1 MNVNTRAAAA
11 QDLRTPSGPDMMAE
25 SLLEISNFS
34 VCFGQKLAVRNI
46 SLSIGRGERVALVG
60 ESGSGK
66 SVTALSILRLAPH
79 AALSGRIVFE
89 GEDLLRKTEQQMRGI
104 RGADIAMVFQE
115 PMTALNPLFTVGQQI
130 AESLRLHEGLRPN
143 AARERG
149 IELLRR
155 TGIPEP
161 HRRIDS
167 YPHQLSGGQR
177 QRAMIAMALACRPR
191 LLIADEPTTALDVTV
206 RQQIV
211 DLLIELQEQ
220 EAHERGM
227 AVLLITH
234 DLQLVKR
241 FAQRVA
247 VMEKGVVVESNATEA
262 IFSNPRHPYTKRLLD
277 SEPMRAVE
285 PVAEHAPRVLDVEGL
300 AVDYPT
306 RARGLRG
313 LLGAARFR
321 ALHDIDVFVRQG
333 ETLGIVGESGSG
345 KSTLASAV
353 LGLQRMA
360 QGDIRVAGRSLM
372 KYRASAEEWRKLCG
386 RMQVVFQ
393 DPFGS
398 LSPRMTIE
406 QIVGEGLRVH
416 RPGLDAKARGARVAE
431 LLAEVGLPDDALA
444 RYPHEFSGGQRQ
456 RIAIA
461 RALAVE
467 PELLVLDEPTSALDV
482 SVQKQVLALLARL
495 QKKYGLSYLLITHD
509 LAVIRAMAHRVV
521 VMKSGCVVESGE
533 TLTLLH
539 APSHPYTQA
548 LVAASLPHDEPR
560 RPVGGSVLPI

>member
-1 MNVNTRAAAA
+1 MTK
-11 QDLRTPSGPDMMAE
+11 P
-25 SLLEISNFS
+25 LLEIDRFTAQ
-34 VCFGQKLAVRNI
+34 FGDRTVVREL
-46 SLSIGRGERVALVG
+46 SLSVARGERVALVG

-66 SVTALSILRLAPH
+66 SVTALSILRLVRQAQ
-79 AALSGRIVFE
+79 LSGRMLFD
-89 GEDLLRKTEQQMRGI
+89 GEDLLTKTEQQMRGI

-115 PMTALNPLFTVGQQI
+115 PMTALNPLYTIGRQI
-130 AESLRLHEGLRPN
+130 AESLRLHEGLRPGV
-143 AARERG
+143 ARARG

-161 HRRIDS
+161 ERRIDS

-191 LLIADEPTTALDVTV
+191 LLLADEPTTALDVTV

-211 DLLIELQEQ
+211 DLLLELQAQ
-220 EAHERGM
+220 EAAARGM

-234 DLQLVKR
+234 DLNLVRR

-247 VMEKGVVVESNATEA
+247 VMERGVLVETNETGALFDA
-262 IFSNPRHPYTKRLLD
+262 PQHPYTRRLLD
-277 SEPMRAVE
+277 SAPRRAIE
-285 PVAEHAPRVLDVEGL
+285 PVAADARTILDVRAL
-300 AVDYPT
+300 AVDYRT
-306 RARGLRG
+306 AARGWRAVFG
-313 LLGAARFR
+313 QSAFR
-321 ALHDIDVFVRQG
+321 AVHDVRLRLRRG
-333 ETLGIVGESGSG
+333 ETVGIVGESGSG

-353 LGLQRMA
+353 LGLQQPAAGAIEIDGLPLAALRA
-360 QGDIRVAGRSLM
+360 NAGR
-372 KYRASAEEWRKLCG
+372 RALYG

-406 QIVGEGLRVH
+406 QIVGEGLALH
-416 RPGLDAKARGARVAE
+416 RPELARALRRARIAS
-431 LLAEVGLPDDALA
+431 LLEEVGLPADALP

-482 SVQKQVLALLARL
+482 SIQKQVLTLLTNLQAR
-495 QKKYGLSYLLITHD
+495 YRLSYLFITHD
-509 LAVIRAMAHRVV
+509 LAVMRAMAHRVI
-521 VMKSGCVVESGE
+521 VMQAGRVVEEGE
-533 TLTLLH
+533 TLQVLH
-539 APSHPYTQA
+539 APSHPYTRA
-548 LVAASLPHDEPR
+548 LMASSMLTPMREPYERAHD
-560 RPVGGSVLPI
+560 

>member
-1 MNVNTRAAAA
+1 MTAAHTKAG
-11 QDLRTPSGPDMMAE
+11 RP
-25 SLLEISNFS
+25 LLEIDRFS
-34 VCFGQKLAVRNI
+34 VRFGEKVAVHEL
-46 SLSIGRGERVALVG
+46 SLSIARGERVALVG

-66 SVTALSILRLAPH
+66 SVTALSILRLVEH
-79 AALSGRIVFE
+79 ADLSGRMLLD
-89 GEDLLRKTEQQMRGI
+89 GEDLLQKTEQQMRGL
-104 RGADIAMVFQE
+104 RGADVAMVFQE
-115 PMTALNPLFTVGQQI
+115 PMTALNPLFTIGKQI

-161 HRRIDS
+161 ERRIDS
-167 YPHQLSGGQR
+167 FPHQLSGGQR

-191 LLIADEPTTALDVTV
+191 LLLADEPTTALDVTV

-220 EAHERGM
+220 EAARGM

-234 DLQLVKR
+234 DLNLVKR

-247 VMEKGVVVESNATEA
+247 VMEKGVLVETNTTEA
-262 IFSNPRHPYTKRLLD
+262 LFANPRHPYTQRLLD
-277 SEPMRAVE
+277 SEPQRAVE
-285 PVAEHAPRVLDVEGL
+285 PVEAGARALLEVEGL
-300 AVDYPT
+300 AVDYRT
-306 RARGLRG
+306 SAKGWRSLFGRST
-313 LLGAARFR
+313 FR
-321 ALHDIDVFVRQG
+321 AVHDVDLTLRRG

-345 KSTLASAV
+345 KSTLAATV
-353 LGLQRMA
+353 LGLQ
-360 QGDIRVAGRSLM
+360 Q
-372 KYRASAEEWRKLCG
+372 ASAGQIRIDGLPLSTLKSARSRRSMYS

-398 LSPRMTIE
+398 LSPRMTVE
-406 QIVGEGLRVH
+406 QIIGEGLAVH
-416 RPGLDAKARGARVAE
+416 RPEVDAKARRARIAS
-431 LLAEVGLPDDALA
+431 LLEEVGMPADAML

-482 SVQKQVLALLARL
+482 SIQKQVLNLLTKL
-495 QKKYGLSYLLITHD
+495 QKKYKLSYLFITHD
-509 LAVIRAMAHRVV
+509 LAVMRAMAHRVI
-521 VMKSGCVVESGE
+521 VMKSGRIVEAGD
-533 TLTLLH
+533 TLDVLH

-548 LVAASLPHDEPR
+548 LLASSLITATAAL
-560 RPVGGSVLPI
+560 

>member
-1 MNVNTRAAAA
+1 MTK
-11 QDLRTPSGPDMMAE
+11 P
-25 SLLEISNFS
+25 LLEIDRFTAQ
-34 VCFGQKLAVRNI
+34 FGDRTVVREL
-46 SLSIGRGERVALVG
+46 SLSVARGERVALVG

-66 SVTALSILRLAPH
+66 SVTALSILRLVRQAR
-79 AALSGRIVFE
+79 LSGRVLFD
-89 GEDLLRKTEQQMRGI
+89 GEDLLTKTEQQMRGI

-115 PMTALNPLFTVGQQI
+115 PMTALNPLYTIGRQI
-130 AESLRLHEGLRPN
+130 AESLRLHEGLRPG
-143 AARERG
+143 AARARG

-161 HRRIDS
+161 ERRIDS

-191 LLIADEPTTALDVTV
+191 LLLADEPTTALDVTV

-211 DLLIELQEQ
+211 DLLLELQAQ
-220 EAHERGM
+220 EAAARGM

-234 DLQLVKR
+234 DLNLVRR

-247 VMEKGVVVESNATEA
+247 VMERGVLVETNATGA
-262 IFSNPRHPYTKRLLD
+262 LFDAPQHPYTRRLLD
-277 SEPMRAVE
+277 SAPRRAIE
-285 PVAEHAPRVLDVEGL
+285 PVAADARTILDVRAL
-300 AVDYPT
+300 AVDYRT
-306 RARGLRG
+306 AARGWRAVFG
-313 LLGAARFR
+313 QSAFR
-321 ALHDIDVFVRQG
+321 AVHDVQLRLRRG
-333 ETLGIVGESGSG
+333 ETIGIVGESGSG

-353 LGLQRMA
+353 LGLQQPAAGAIEIDGLPLAALRA
-360 QGDIRVAGRSLM
+360 NAGR
-372 KYRASAEEWRKLCG
+372 RALYG

-406 QIVGEGLRVH
+406 QIVGEGLALH
-416 RPGLDAKARGARVAE
+416 RPELTLAARRARIAA
-431 LLAEVGLPDDALA
+431 LLEEVGLPADALP

-482 SVQKQVLALLARL
+482 SIQKQVLTLLTNLQAR
-495 QKKYGLSYLLITHD
+495 YRLSYLFITHD
-509 LAVIRAMAHRVV
+509 LAVMRAMAHRVI
-521 VMKSGCVVESGE
+521 VMQAGRVVEEGE
-533 TLTLLH
+533 TLQVLH
-539 APSHPYTQA
+539 APSHPYTRA
-548 LVAASLPHDEPR
+548 LMASSMLTPMRETSERAHD
-560 RPVGGSVLPI
+560 